1 MAGYVLGLSDIECPP
16 RCGTGTQLT
25 VFTVTNGGDVP
36 AVSAPDSIVVGSF
49 QSPPNAPQKGTAN
62 TLDTLDGRL
71 THAVSGVDP
80 TFGTT
85 TLWAGHTV
93 LGGAGSQINWYEVD
107 PTGGAVVQ
115 SGAVQG
121 GKDGA
126 LRLLRLPGL
135 KLVQSLQVGGLFS
148 APAVSGNRLFVSTFE
163 KTICFRLVGGRLQV
177 VWQRAYRGTSP
188 VVAGGL
194 LYVYDPDSGL
204 LRVLRPGTGAVV
216 AQLQAGA
223 GHWNSPIVADGM
235 VALPEGD
242 ANAHE
247 KSGVLNVWRLP

>member
-1 MAGYVLGLSDIECPP
+1 MLQTKRLEVVDEAGKVEVAVYATAVGGRIEVLNNAG
-16 RCGTGTQLT
+16 RQ
-25 VFTVTNGGDVP
+25 VF
-36 AVSAPDSIVVGSF
+36 SA
-49 QSPPNAPQKGTAN
+49 
-62 TLDTLDGRL
+62 
-71 THAVSGVDP
+71 
-80 TFGTT
+80 
-85 TLWAGHTV
+85 
-93 LGGAGSQINWYEVD
+93 
-107 PTGGAVVQ
+107 
-115 SGAVQG
+115 GAVQG

-126 LRLLRLPGL
+126 FRLLRLPGL
-135 KLVQSLQVGGLFS
+135 DLVQSLQVGSLFS
-148 APAVSGNRLFVSTFE
+148 APAVSGSLLFVSTFE
-163 KTICFRLVGGRLQV
+163 KTICFRLTAGRLQI
-177 VWQRAYRGTSP
+177 VWERPYRGTSP

-204 LRVLRPGTGAVV
+204 LRVLRPGTGAVL